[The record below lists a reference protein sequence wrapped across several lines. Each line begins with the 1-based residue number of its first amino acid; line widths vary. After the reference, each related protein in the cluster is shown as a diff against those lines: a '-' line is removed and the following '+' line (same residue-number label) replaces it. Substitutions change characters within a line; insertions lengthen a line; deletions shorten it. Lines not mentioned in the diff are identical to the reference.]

1 MPCNFHN
8 VSISTWFYILLMS
21 VRTATLIKS
30 LLMQHFIL
38 FCSMCKNQYVQIC
51 NKYILPFKTDT
62 FPFDFHFSVLL
73 RNVYLFSHV
82 LLLEVFF
89 LFFLLVLQ
97 GFSCLFT
104 LFWYVN
110 FCTLE
115 LWDFFFF
122 SFLQQLLSDY
132 SLGKQLISLSVF
144 Q

>member
-89 LFFLLVLQ
+89 LFIYLFCKDFLVYLLCFDMLIFVLQ
-97 GFSCLFT
+97 SCGIFFFFFFFLF
-104 LFWYVN
+104 F
-110 FCTLE
+110 
-115 LWDFFFF
+115 FFFF
-122 SFLQQLLSDY
+122 SKCFLTALWVSN
-132 SLGKQLISLSVF
+132 
-144 Q
+144 

>member
-122 SFLQQLLSDY
+122 FLFAAIAFWLLF
-132 SLGKQLISLSVF
+132 G
-144 Q
+144 

>member
-122 SFLQQLLSDY
+122 LFAANVFWLLF
-132 SLGKQLISLSVF
+132 G
-144 Q
+144 